1 MPASNSML
9 CELFFWSGILLND
22 VTYTLRAKDMLAAVL
37 EQAAANPL
45 YHANWL
51 RVYAEWSENPRAMVK
66 YNPIKFAKN
75 DLPDLRV
82 TWVPIL
88 DQSHSFLL
96 CIGDRCLSPCES
108 IDDLLAQF
116 KSI

>member
-9 CELFFWSGILLND
+9 CEVLFWCGILWND

-51 RVYAEWSENPRAMVK
+51 RIYSEWIENPRAMVK
-66 YNPIKFAKN
+66 YNPIKCAKN
-75 DLPDLRV
+75 VLPDLRC

-88 DQSHSFLL
+88 DQSQSFLL

-108 IDDLLAQF
+108 INDLLDQF